1 MDNSSL
7 QLTDQN
13 LIDQIIKGE
22 VHQFDVLVT
31 RHRNTVFRFILKQ
44 INDPAR
50 AEDLAQD
57 TFVSAYQNIQTYQ
70 GQAKFLT
77 WLLGIARN
85 KILNE
90 INRAGKKR
98 AKMVSDEVLFKY
110 PSKEDTPLELVEKKQ
125 ILNTLQE
132 AIGQLGQDLQEVLI
146 SVSMEGLSYED
157 VSEMMSIPVGTV
169 KSKLYRARMLLK
181 DKMAK
186 ITSRSA

>member
-1 MDNSSL
+1 MDDSFL

-22 VHQFDVLVT
+22 VHQFDALVT
-31 RHRNTVFRFILKQ
+31 RHRNSVFRFILKQ

-57 TFVSAYQNIQTYQ
+57 TFVSAYQNIKTYQ

-90 INRAGKKR
+90 
-98 AKMVSDEVLFKY
+98 MVPFSN
-110 PSKEDTPLELVEKKQ
+110 S
-125 ILNTLQE
+125 
-132 AIGQLGQDLQEVLI
+132 
-146 SVSMEGLSYED
+146 
-157 VSEMMSIPVGTV
+157 
-169 KSKLYRARMLLK
+169 
-181 DKMAK
+181 
-186 ITSRSA
+186 